1 MQVIHHPEEQ
11 RFTLE
16 VEGHTAVLEY
26 TRRGDTLVFTHTGV
40 PPAIGGR
47 GIGSQLARAGLEYAR
62 QQGCRVRALCWFVN
76 GYLERH
82 PEYQDLRA

>member
-11 RFTLE
+11 RFTLA

-26 TRRGDTLVFTHTGV
+26 TRHGDTLIFTHTGV

-62 QQGCRVRALCWFVN
+62 QQNCRVRALCWFVS
-76 GYLERH
+76 GYIERH